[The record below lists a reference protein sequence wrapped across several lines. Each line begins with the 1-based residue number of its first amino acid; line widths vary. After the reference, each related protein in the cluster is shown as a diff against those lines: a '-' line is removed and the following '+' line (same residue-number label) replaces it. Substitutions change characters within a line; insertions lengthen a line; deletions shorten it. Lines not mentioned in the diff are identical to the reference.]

1 VLAFRVR
8 LNGKRIATAGI
19 HGPHVLTAMITSVAR
34 GPEARRLWPRDV
46 RFRAKELTLQLGG
59 MSSHGDGASEHA
71 DWAHLG
77 LKSGDTVS
85 VTIVDTARV
94 DEPARRRT
102 TERATIETAERRQL
116 ERLQRK
122 YRQRARPK
130 APGTAGR
137 AGATRPP
144 RRGRSG

>member
-1 VLAFRVR
+1 MLAFRVR
-8 LNGKRIATAGI
+8 LNGKRIATAGLD
-19 HGPHVLTAMITSVAR
+19 GPHVLTAMVTSVAR
-34 GPEARRLWPRDV
+34 GQEARRLWPPDV
-46 RFRAKELTLQLGG
+46 RFRAKELTFQLGG
-59 MSSHGDGASEHA
+59 MISHGNGANEHV

-116 ERLQRK
+116 ARLRRK
-122 YRQRARPK
+122 YRPRARPTTK
-130 APGTAGR
+130 GK
-137 AGATRPP
+137 
-144 RRGRSG
+144 